1 MIKLAIF
8 DLDGT
13 LLYTVE
19 DIAAA
24 TNHALSLYG
33 YPTHP
38 SSVIATFIGNGINK
52 LFERALPEGEK
63 GEENV
68 LKIRKAFIPYYNE
81 HGSDFTRPFDG
92 IVPLLHHLK
101 ERNIKI
107 AVASNKYQQATSA
120 LIQHYFPDIE
130 FVAVLG
136 QRDNV
141 PVKPDPSIVREICT
155 IANIAPEDKD
165 AILYIGDSG
174 VDMQTAINAGVN
186 AIGVTWGCRPRSEL
200 AKFSPKWIVDTT
212 EEILDIVESL
222 SK

>member
-1 MIKLAIF
+1 MIELVIF

-24 TNHALSLYG
+24 TNHALAKYG

-38 SSVIATFIGNGINK
+38 SSVIGTFIGNGINK

-63 GEENV
+63 TEENV

-92 IVPLLHHLK
+92 IVPLLHYLQNK
-101 ERNIKI
+101 NIKV
-107 AVASNKYQQATSA
+107 AVASNKYQQATST
-120 LIQHYFPDIE
+120 LVKHYFPDIE

-136 QRDNV
+136 QRENV
-141 PVKPDPSIVREICT
+141 PIKPDPAIVEEICSM
-155 IANIAPEDKD
+155 AGVNLENKESV
-165 AILYIGDSG
+165 LYVGDSG
-174 VDMQTAINAGVN
+174 VDMQTAINAAVK
-186 AIGVTWGCRPRSEL
+186 AVGVTWGCRPRTEL
-200 AKFSPKWIVDTT
+200 AKFSPRWIVDNT
-212 EEILDIVESL
+212 EEIIAIVESL

>member
-1 MIKLAIF
+1 MIKLVIF

-24 TNHALSLYG
+24 TNHALKLYG

-52 LFERALPEGEK
+52 LFERALPYGEK
-63 GEENV
+63 SEENV

-81 HGSDFTRPFDG
+81 HGRDYTKPFPG
-92 IVPLLHHLK
+92 IKELLQFLS

-107 AVASNKYQQATSA
+107 AVASNKYQQATTT
-120 LIQHYFPDIE
+120 LIEHYFPEIE

-136 QRDNV
+136 QRDGIAT
-141 PVKPDPSIVREICT
+141 KPDATIVEQILLA
-155 IANIAPEDKD
+155 ANISAEDRD
-165 AILYIGDSG
+165 SILYIGDSG
-174 VDMQTAINAGVN
+174 VDMQTAINAKVK

-200 AKFSPKWIVDTT
+200 AKFSPKWIVDSTKEI
-212 EEILDIVESL
+212 EEIVESH
-222 SK
+222 K